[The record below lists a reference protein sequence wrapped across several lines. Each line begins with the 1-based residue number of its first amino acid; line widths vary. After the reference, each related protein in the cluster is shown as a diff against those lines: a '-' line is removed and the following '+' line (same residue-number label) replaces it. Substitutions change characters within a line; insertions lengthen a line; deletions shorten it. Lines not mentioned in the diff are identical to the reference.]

1 MYELVKRILDKSK
14 ETGEDILVARDMC
27 IAEDKPREAELR
39 EAGEFIGA
47 HYDAI
52 TKCRREK
59 DEASIEKLCAV
70 VANGTPE
77 EVRAFKAE
85 ILER

>member
-27 IAEDKPREAELR
+27 IAEDKPNEAELR
-39 EAGEFIGA
+39 KAGELIDT

-52 TKCRREK
+52 AKCRREN
-59 DEASIEKLCAV
+59 DEASIEKLCSIV
-70 VANGTPE
+70 VGGNASAI
-77 EVRAFKAE
+77 RAFKKE
-85 ILER
+85 IMER